1 MFLKRNRDARQVTE
15 GAVYRRTHFGQVVET
30 VRVLS
35 LCSDCAGIPHVRYA
49 VHYEKGEVSDALR
62 TLSLSSF
69 EAIFGRG
76 ANA

>member
-1 MFLKRNRDARQVTE
+1 MFLRRSRGEEQVTE

-35 LCSDCAGIPHVRYA
+35 LSSDCAGIPHVRYA
-49 VHYEKGEVSDALR
+49 VHYEKGEVSDELR

-69 EAIFGRG
+69 AAIFSQR
-76 ANA
+76 ASA